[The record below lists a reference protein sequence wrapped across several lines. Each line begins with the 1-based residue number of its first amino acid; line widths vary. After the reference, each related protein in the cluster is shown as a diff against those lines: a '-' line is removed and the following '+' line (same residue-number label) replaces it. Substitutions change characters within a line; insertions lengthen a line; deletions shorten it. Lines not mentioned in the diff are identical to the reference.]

1 MRGWLAALGRGIN
14 RYLPTKLS
22 KVAAAAQKKSKVAST
37 SGSFDD
43 GDVGVDGAFRFDQ
56 SFVPNKGGR
65 KILGFDWKGI
75 VERRRRVSK
84 ESSADLQKRQTVP

>member
-14 RYLPTKLS
+14 RYLPSKLS
-22 KVAAAAQKKSKVAST
+22 KMAAMAQKKSKEAST
-37 SGSFDD
+37 SGRFVD

-56 SFVPNKGGR
+56 SFVPNKSGS

-75 VERRRRVSK
+75 VERRRRVVK